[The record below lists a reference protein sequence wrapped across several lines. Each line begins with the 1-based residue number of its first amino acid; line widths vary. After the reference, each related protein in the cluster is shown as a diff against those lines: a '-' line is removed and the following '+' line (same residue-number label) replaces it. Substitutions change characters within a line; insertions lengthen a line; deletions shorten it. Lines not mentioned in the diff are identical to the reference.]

1 MARHNNPRR
10 DNNKYALRRWR
21 RRKHKAN
28 EAKQRR
34 KSKVRPKQFEVDPAQ
49 LDEGD

>member
-21 RRKHKAN
+21 RRKLRQN
-28 EAKQRR
+28 EARQKR
-34 KSKVRPKQFEVDPAQ
+34 KNKAKPEQFKVAPQG
-49 LDEGD
+49 EGG